1 MNMKHIYKFLSV
13 ATVILAASGCYKE
26 DPIVATPMRDDLLF
40 EFPQDNQE
48 HDRRIQK
55 IQEEYG
61 TYVIYKDIDQNL
73 LNRAWIN
80 LYPSMTLVAD
90 PVKQE
95 HITYYLDM
103 LQSHLFD
110 YCDSELMKSYFP
122 KYFFL
127 VNNLHR
133 VDNGVDKAH
142 MVAKTDGVDF
152 WAFSLKEKDG
162 AMQTVNIRQARL
174 CLAYALIKAAFDE
187 GKIQIPASFYEGVDY
202 KNVIYDA
209 IYSDGTVHEWHYQ
222 QRGFVK
228 YVQPSFE
235 SEGRTTDI
243 AVVASDGEDFLMYV
257 RKILYTPPA
266 QFISEH
272 TRWEL
277 IMRRYQIV
285 LDVFN
290 DLGIDLSAIAE
301 GPSN

>member
-1 MNMKHIYKFLSV
+1 MKRIYSILSIMAV
-13 ATVILAASGCYKE
+13 AAGISSCYKE
-26 DPIVATPMRDDLLF
+26 DPIVPTPMRDDLLF

-48 HDRRIQK
+48 YDRRIQK
-55 IQEEYG
+55 IQEEYD
-61 TYVIYKDIDQNL
+61 TYIIYKDIDQNL

-80 LYPSMTLVAD
+80 LYPSMTLVAE
-90 PVKQE
+90 PVRQE
-95 HITYYLDM
+95 QISYYLDM
-103 LQSHLFD
+103 LQAHLFD

-142 MVAKTDGVDF
+142 MVSKTDGVDF

-162 AMQTVNIRQARL
+162 MMQTVNIRQARL
-174 CLAYALIKAAFDE
+174 CLAYALIKGAFDE
-187 GKIQIPASFYEGVDY
+187 GKIQVPASFYEGIDY
-202 KNVIYDA
+202 GNVIYDA

-243 AVVASDGEDFLMYV
+243 AVVSSNGEDFLMYV

-277 IMRRYQIV
+277 IMKRYQIV
-285 LDVFN
+285 LDLFN

-301 GPSN
+301 GPTD

>member
-1 MNMKHIYKFLSV
+1 MKMRIYKIVSVLAVTMGLS
-13 ATVILAASGCYKE
+13 SSCYKE
-26 DPIVATPMRDDLLF
+26 EPIVPTPMRDDLLF

-48 HDRRIQK
+48 YDRRIQK
-55 IQEEYG
+55 IHEQYG

-80 LYPSMTLVAD
+80 LYPAMTLVAD

-95 HITYYLDM
+95 HINYYLDL
-103 LQSHLFD
+103 LQAHLFD

-127 VNNLHR
+127 VNNLHL
-133 VDNGVDKAH
+133 VDNGVSKAH

-174 CLAYALIKAAFDE
+174 VLAYALIKNAFDE
-187 GKIQIPASFYEGVDY
+187 GKIQVPASFYEGIDY

-209 IYSDGTVHEWHYQ
+209 IYSDGTAHEWHYQ

-243 AVVASDGEDFLMYV
+243 ALVASDGEDFLMYV
-257 RKILYTPPA
+257 RKILYTAPA

-272 TRWEL
+272 SRWEL
-277 IMRRYQIV
+277 IMKRYQIV
-285 LDVFN
+285 LNLFN
-290 DLGIDLSAIAE
+290 ELGIDLSAIAE
-301 GPSN
+301 GPAI

>member
-1 MNMKHIYKFLSV
+1 MTV
-13 ATVILAASGCYKE
+13 AVGLASSCYKE
-26 DPIVATPMRDDLLF
+26 APIVASPMRDDLLF

-55 IQEEYG
+55 LQEEYG

-80 LYPSMTLVAD
+80 LYPSMTLVAE
-90 PVKQE
+90 PVKEE
-95 HITYYLDM
+95 HITYYLDL
-103 LQSHLFD
+103 LQAHLFD

-127 VNNLHR
+127 VSNLHR
-133 VDNGVDKAH
+133 VDNGTAKAH

-152 WAFSLKEKDG
+152 WAFSLKEKNG

-174 CLAYALIKAAFDE
+174 CFIYALIKGAFDE
-187 GKIQIPASFYEGVDY
+187 GKIKVPASFYEGIDY

-209 IYSDGTVHEWHYQ
+209 IYSDGTAHEWHYQ

-235 SEGRTTDI
+235 SESRTTDI
-243 AVVASDGEDFLMYV
+243 SVVASDGEDFLMYV

-277 IMRRYQIV
+277 IMKRYQIV
-285 LDVFN
+285 LNVFN
-290 DLGIDLSAIAE
+290 ELGIDLSAIAE
-301 GPSN
+301 GPAN

>member
-1 MNMKHIYKFLSV
+1 
-13 ATVILAASGCYKE
+13 
-26 DPIVATPMRDDLLF
+26 MRDDLLF
-40 EFPQDNQE
+40 EFPQDNQDY
-48 HDRRIQK
+48 DRRIQK

-61 TYVIYKDIDQNL
+61 TYIIYKDIDQNL

-80 LYPSMTLVAD
+80 LYPSMTLVAE

-95 HITYYLDM
+95 HINYYLDQ
-103 LQSHLFD
+103 LQIHLFD

-133 VDNGVDKAH
+133 VDNGTAKNH

-174 CLAYALIKAAFDE
+174 VLAYALIKNAFDE
-187 GKIQIPASFYEGVDY
+187 GKIEIPDSFYEGVDY
-202 KNVIYDA
+202 GNVIYDA

-243 AVVASDGEDFLMYV
+243 AVVASSGEDFLMYV

-266 QFISEH
+266 QFISER

-277 IMRRYQIV
+277 IMKRYQIV

-290 DLGIDLSAIAE
+290 DLGIDLSAISE
-301 GPSN
+301 GPTT

>member
-1 MNMKHIYKFLSV
+1 MKMRIYKIISAMAITMGF
-13 ATVILAASGCYKE
+13 ATSCYKE
-26 DPIVATPMRDDLLF
+26 APIVATPMRDDLLF

-55 IQEEYG
+55 FQEEYG

-80 LYPSMTLVAD
+80 LYPSMTLVAE
-90 PVKQE
+90 PVKEE
-95 HITYYLDM
+95 HITHYLDQ
-103 LQSHLFD
+103 LQAHLFA

-127 VNNLHR
+127 VSNLHR
-133 VDNGVDKAH
+133 VDNGVAKAH

-174 CLAYALIKAAFDE
+174 CFAYALIKGAFDE
-187 GKIQIPASFYEGVDY
+187 GKIKVPASFYEGVDY
-202 KNVIYDA
+202 RNVIYDA

-277 IMRRYQIV
+277 IMKRYQIV
-285 LDVFN
+285 LDLFN
-290 DLGIDLSAIAE
+290 SLGIDLSAISE
-301 GPSN
+301 GPTN

>member
-1 MNMKHIYKFLSV
+1 MKMTHIHKIILVLTV
-13 ATVILAASGCYKE
+13 AIAASACYKE
-26 DPIVATPMRDDLLF
+26 EPIVPTPMRDDLLF
-40 EFPQDNQE
+40 EFPQDNQA

-90 PVKQE
+90 PVKEE
-95 HITYYLDM
+95 HISYYLDQ

-133 VDNGVDKAH
+133 VDNGVEKAH

-162 AMQTVNIRQARL
+162 VMQTVNIRQARL
-174 CLAYALIKAAFDE
+174 VLAYALIKNAFDE

-235 SEGRTTDI
+235 SESRTTDI
-243 AVVASDGEDFLMYV
+243 SVVASDGEDFLMYV

-277 IMRRYQIV
+277 IMKRA
-285 LDVFN
+285 
-290 DLGIDLSAIAE
+290 S
-301 GPSN
+301 

>member
-1 MNMKHIYKFLSV
+1 MKMTHIHKIILVLTV
-13 ATVILAASGCYKE
+13 AIAASACYKE
-26 DPIVATPMRDDLLF
+26 EPIVPTPMRDDLLF
-40 EFPQDNQE
+40 EFPQDNQA

-90 PVKQE
+90 PVKEE
-95 HITYYLDM
+95 HISYYLDQ

-142 MVAKTDGVDF
+142 MVSKTDGVDF

-162 AMQTVNIRQARL
+162 VMQTVNIRQARL
-174 CLAYALIKAAFDE
+174 CLTYALIKAAFDE
-187 GKIQIPASFYEGVDY
+187 GKIQVPASFYEGVDY

-235 SEGRTTDI
+235 SESRTTDI
-243 AVVASDGEDFLMYV
+243 SVVASDGEDFLMYV

-277 IMRRYQIV
+277 IMKRYQIV
-285 LDVFN
+285 LNVFN
-290 DLGIDLSAIAE
+290 ELGIDLSAIAE
-301 GPSN
+301 GPAN

>member
-1 MNMKHIYKFLSV
+1 MKMKHLYKIISV
-13 ATVILAASGCYKE
+13 LTVALAASSCYKE

-40 EFPQDNQE
+40 EFPQDNQDY
-48 HDRRIQK
+48 DRRIQK

-90 PVKQE
+90 PVKEE
-95 HITYYLDM
+95 HINNYLDQ
-103 LQSHLFD
+103 LQAHLFD

-162 AMQTVNIRQARL
+162 VMQTVNIRQARL
-174 CLAYALIKAAFDE
+174 TLAYALIKNAFDE
-187 GKIQIPASFYEGVDY
+187 GKIQVPASFYDGVDY
-202 KNVIYDA
+202 KNPIYDA
-209 IYSDGTVHEWHYQ
+209 IYSDGTAHEWHYQ

-235 SEGRTTDI
+235 SESRTTDI
-243 AVVASDGEDFLMYV
+243 TVVASDGEDFLMYV
-257 RKILYTPPA
+257 RKILYTTPA

-272 TRWEL
+272 SRWEL
-277 IMRRYQIV
+277 VMKRYQIV
-285 LDVFN
+285 LNMFN
-290 DLGIDLSAIAE
+290 DLGIDLSAISE
-301 GPSN
+301 GPAI

>member
-1 MNMKHIYKFLSV
+1 MKMRIYKIISAMAITMGF
-13 ATVILAASGCYKE
+13 ATSCYKE
-26 DPIVATPMRDDLLF
+26 APIVATPMRDDLLF

-55 IQEEYG
+55 FQEEYG

-80 LYPSMTLVAD
+80 LYPSMTLVAE
-90 PVKQE
+90 PVKEE
-95 HITYYLDM
+95 HITHYLDQ
-103 LQSHLFD
+103 LQAHLFD

-127 VNNLHR
+127 VSNLHR
-133 VDNGVDKAH
+133 VDNGVAKAH

-174 CLAYALIKAAFDE
+174 CFAYALIKGAFDE
-187 GKIQIPASFYEGVDY
+187 GKIKVPASFYEGV
-202 KNVIYDA
+202 VYDA

-277 IMRRYQIV
+277 IMKRYQIV
-285 LDVFN
+285 LDLFN
-290 DLGIDLSAIAE
+290 SLGIDLSAISE
-301 GPSN
+301 GPTN

>member
-1 MNMKHIYKFLSV
+1 MKMTHIHKIILVLTV
-13 ATVILAASGCYKE
+13 AIAASACYKE
-26 DPIVATPMRDDLLF
+26 EPIVPTPMRDDLLF
-40 EFPQDNQE
+40 EFPQDNQA

-90 PVKQE
+90 PVKEE
-95 HITYYLDM
+95 HISYYLDQ

-133 VDNGVDKAH
+133 VDNGVEKAH

-162 AMQTVNIRQARL
+162 VMQTVNIRQARL
-174 CLAYALIKAAFDE
+174 VLAYALIKNAFDE

-235 SEGRTTDI
+235 SESRTTDI
-243 AVVASDGEDFLMYV
+243 SVVASDGEDFLMYV

-277 IMRRYQIV
+277 IMKRYQIV
-285 LDVFN
+285 LNVFN
-290 DLGIDLSAIAE
+290 ELGIDLSAIAE
-301 GPSN
+301 GPAN